1 MVMRQGPTG
10 ISSFLAHKKQ
20 TASATLSSE
29 VVISCSETGSD
40 LRQSNDL
47 ANMWMREVSMRKRLA
62 FQAIAVL
69 LLLSGTLYAQ
79 DRQGVEK
86 TRADI
91 LANKKKIMATTL
103 ELGGHE
109 ADVFWPLYDEYQNA
123 LRPVHDRSSRLIA
136 DYLRDYETLTDEQA
150 RGLLR
155 EFLAIER
162 EQLKLK
168 EVYVKKFSAVLSPK
182 KVARYFQLENKIQS
196 VIDYDLAK
204 KIPVVR

>member
-1 MVMRQGPTG
+1 M
-10 ISSFLAHKKQ
+10 S
-20 TASATLSSE
+20 
-29 VVISCSETGSD
+29 
-40 LRQSNDL
+40 
-47 ANMWMREVSMRKRLA
+47 KRLA
-62 FQAIAVL
+62 VQAIAVL

-79 DRQGVEK
+79 DQQGVEK

-91 LANKKKIMATTL
+91 LANKKKIIATTL
-103 ELGGHE
+103 ELGGQE
-109 ADVFWPLYDEYQNA
+109 ADAFWALYDEYQNA

-150 RGLLR
+150 RVLLR

-162 EQLKLK
+162 EQLRLK
-168 EVYVKKFSAVLSPK
+168 EAYVKKFSAVLSSK

>member
-1 MVMRQGPTG
+1 
-10 ISSFLAHKKQ
+10 
-20 TASATLSSE
+20 
-29 VVISCSETGSD
+29 
-40 LRQSNDL
+40 
-47 ANMWMREVSMRKRLA
+47 MRKLLVVPA
-62 FQAIAVL
+62 FAALLVL
-69 LLLSGTLYAQ
+69 SAAAYAQ
-79 DRQGVEK
+79 DQQDVEK

-91 LANKKKIMATTL
+91 LTNKKKIMAATL
-103 ELGGHE
+103 ELRGQE
-109 ADVFWPLYDEYQNA
+109 AAVFWPLYEEYQNA

-150 RGLLR
+150 RAMLR
-155 EFLAIER
+155 EVINIER

-168 EVYVKKFSAVLSPK
+168 EAYVKKFSAVLSPK